1 MISYFVDN
9 LKVTSL
15 VVIVIVIAGLMGAY
29 TMNREAF
36 PPVDFAQIKITTV
49 YPGATPEDVEI
60 RVTKKIED
68 EIREIGGIKEIRST
82 SQESL
87 SEIIVEVDMDN
98 AVQKVVVDEV
108 QRAVDRVG
116 DLPAELT
123 DPPHFQEMKT
133 TKLPVLEVSVVG
145 DVDEITLRETADKLK
160 ETFELSDG
168 VSGVDKLGYR
178 DREYRVYLNPKKM
191 ERLHV
196 SFEEVVNTIHANNIN
211 QPSGVFESRPYEM
224 AIRTVDEFNNVDD
237 LLNLVVRS
245 NFSGQ
250 EIRIKD
256 IATIDDSFEHPK
268 VITRTNGKPSI
279 ILVVRKKEHSDIIK
293 VTTNL
298 KNKLS
303 DFKINLP
310 EGVEVV
316 TSSDESIRAENRLE
330 IVLSNSLI
338 GFGFLLMSLVLFLN
352 FKTALVTSLS
362 LPIVILCTLI
372 IMSAFGISFNLVSM
386 LAIIIAL
393 GMFVDNSIVISE
405 NIYRLTQEGMS
416 LREAAIQGA
425 REIAAPITA
434 TVLTTIAAFAPMLVT
449 TGLMGEMIWAIPV
462 IVSGSLIA
470 SLGESFF
477 LLPARVLMFGKST
490 GSKELTWFSK
500 FQKIFEKVLFV
511 LLKNKWKSIS
521 FVNFLLVAAVL
532 FAIFRLDFVLF
543 APEGTDSFAIKYQ
556 TEPGTPIEV
565 VHEAAKEIE
574 TILLDLPKSEVV
586 AITTRTGIHKVGFKD
601 PLERVRDNIGMILVY
616 LTPENDRDRTA
627 DDIIAELRKSIPTK
641 EPFQNIQ
648 FQKVIVGP
656 PLGKPVTITVQGDDL
671 DVLKVAANE
680 IKQYLKS
687 IDGVVD
693 IDQDVKPGLKQ
704 LRVHLKKGVA
714 EEVGLSVADV
724 ASTLRIAHEGVIAS
738 TIRGFKDDIDIRV
751 LLSQETRGDRDSLQN
766 ILISDR
772 RQNLIPLY
780 EVATVTEEEG
790 PEVRKHLDY
799 RRSITVA
806 ADIDASKITS
816 VEANALVRKTFEN
829 FPEKYPGYDLKFGGE
844 EKSTKESVASLAR
857 AMVIAVIGIFVIL
870 VALFKSFAKPLLV
883 MYSIPFG
890 FIGTIIGFSIHD
902 KSLGF
907 LAVIGIIGLAGV
919 IVNSSIVL
927 VSFIESLRENSEM
940 SLEECLIKGASMRLR
955 PILLTTITTVTALIP
970 TAYGLGGYDPMLV
983 SITLA
988 MAWGLM
994 FGTLLTLIIVPCGY
1008 AVLEDFQSFVE
1019 RFKASEKSTRQ
1030 SI

>member
-9 LKVTSL
+9 PKVTSL
-15 VVIVIVIAGLMGAY
+15 IVIVIIIAGLMGAY

-36 PPVDFAQIKITTV
+36 PAVDFAQIKITTV

-68 EIREIGGIKEIRST
+68 EIREIDGVKEIRST

-98 AVQKVVVDEV
+98 AVQKVVVDEI
-108 QRAVDRVG
+108 QRAVDRVV
-116 DLPAELT
+116 DLPLELT

-145 DVDEITLRETADKLK
+145 EVGEMTLRETADKLK
-160 ETFELSDG
+160 ETFELTDG
-168 VSGVDKLGYR
+168 VSGVNKIGYR
-178 DREYRVYLNPKKM
+178 DREYLVNLDPKKM
-191 ERLHV
+191 EQFHIG
-196 SFEEVVNTIHANNIN
+196 FQEVINTIRANNIN
-211 QPSGVFESRPYEM
+211 QPGGVFESRPYEM
-224 AIRTVDEFNNVDD
+224 AVRTVDEFKNVDD
-237 LLNLVVRS
+237 LQNVVIRS

-250 EIRIKD
+250 AVRIKD
-256 IATIDDSFEHPK
+256 IAKIDDTFGQPK
-268 VITRTNGKPSI
+268 VITRTNGRPSI
-279 ILVVRKKEHSDIIK
+279 ILVVRKKEFSDIIQ
-293 VTTNL
+293 VTASL
-298 KNKLS
+298 KKELS
-303 DFKINLP
+303 DFKLSLP
-310 EGVEVV
+310 NGVEII
-316 TSSDESIRAENRLE
+316 TSSDESIRAKNRLE
-330 IVLSNSLI
+330 IVLSNSMI
-338 GFGFLLMSLVLFLN
+338 GFVFLLISLVLFLN
-352 FKTALVTSLS
+352 FKTALVTSIS
-362 LPIVILCTLI
+362 LPIVILCTLFV
-372 IMSAFGISFNLVSM
+372 MSALDISFNIVSM

-405 NIYRLTQEGMS
+405 NIYRLTQDGIP
-416 LREAAIQGA
+416 LREAAIQGTK
-425 REIAAPITA
+425 EIAAPITA

-449 TGLMGEMIWAIPV
+449 TGLMGKMIWAIPV
-462 IVSGSLIA
+462 IVSASLIA

-477 LLPARVLMFGKST
+477 LLPTRVLMFGKST
-490 GSKELTWFSK
+490 KSKELTWFAK
-500 FQKIFEKVLFV
+500 FQEIFEKMLSV
-511 LLKNKWKSIS
+511 LLKHKWKSI
-521 FVNFLLVAAVL
+521 FCVNLLLLAAIL
-532 FAIFRLDFVLF
+532 FAIFKLDFVLF

-556 TEPGTPIEV
+556 AAPGTPIED
-565 VHEAAKEIE
+565 VHEAAKKIE
-574 TILLDLPKSEVV
+574 TILLTLPKSELIAV
-586 AITTRTGIHKVGFKD
+586 TTRTGIHKVGARD

-627 DDIIAELRKSIPTK
+627 DEIIAELRKLIPTK
-641 EPFQNIQ
+641 ELFQTIQ

-656 PLGKPVTITVQGDDL
+656 PLGKPVTITIQGDDL
-671 DVLKVAANE
+671 DTLKVAANE

-693 IDQDVKPGLKQ
+693 IDQDVKLGLKQ
-704 LRVHLKKGVA
+704 LRVNLKKGVT
-714 EEVGLSVADV
+714 EEVGLTVADI
-724 ASTLRIAHEGVIAS
+724 ANTLRIAHEGVIAS
-738 TIRGFKDDIDIRV
+738 TIRNFKDDIDIRV
-751 LLSQETRGDRDSLQN
+751 LLSKEARGDRDILQN
-766 ILISDR
+766 ILISDQ
-772 RQNLIPLY
+772 RQNLIPLH
-780 EVATVTEEEG
+780 EVAIVTEEEG
-790 PEVRKHLDY
+790 SEVRKHLDY
-799 RRSITVA
+799 RRAITVA

-816 VEANALVRKTFEN
+816 IEANKLIRQNFES

-890 FIGTIIGFSIHD
+890 FIGTIIGFALHD

-927 VSFIESLRENSEM
+927 VSFIENLRENSDM
-940 SLEECLIKGASMRLR
+940 SLEECLVKGASMRLR

-994 FGTLLTLIIVPCGY
+994 FGTILTLIIVPCGY
-1008 AVLEDFQSFVE
+1008 AVLEDFQIFVGSLKKY
-1019 RFKASEKSTRQ
+1019 RKGLR
-1030 SI
+1030 